1 MGTIVSSLDDEAGDS
16 TGGVKGMRRRHGTTF
31 VLLLV
36 AVGLSFALG
45 GCSTEGVGEDS
56 ELPPQEGLEIGDIA
70 PDFRMQSQ
78 DQVTVAL
85 KDYAGTKNVVLVFYP
100 ADFTPV

>member
-1 MGTIVSSLDDEAGDS
+1 MQRKRIWVLGVVLTAVAVMALPLTGCTTDS
-16 TGGVKGMRRRHGTTF
+16 TGATDADTT
-31 VLLLV
+31 
-36 AVGLSFALG
+36 A
-45 GCSTEGVGEDS
+45 D
-56 ELPPQEGLEIGDIA
+56 LPAQDGLEVGIIA

-85 KDYAGTKNVVLVFYP
+85 KDYVGTKNVVVVFYP

>member
-1 MGTIVSSLDDEAGDS
+1 MQRKRIWVLG
-16 TGGVKGMRRRHGTTF
+16 
-31 VLLLV
+31 VLLTV
-36 AVGLSFALG
+36 MAVMALPLM
-45 GCSTEGVGEDS
+45 GCTTDDTGATDS
-56 ELPPQEGLEIGDIA
+56 DEISDLPTQDGLEVGVTA

-85 KDYAGTKNVVLVFYP
+85 KDYISTKNVVVVFYP